1 MHNRLRDY
9 VAEYN
14 LLGSYSIVSVRPFH
28 FSLSTAKKTI
38 YIKKLLVKKWKVCSD
53 LLFVNK
59 SIAGVQ
65 NIGFHYNRCISK
77 FRMAASIS
85 YRHSKNWH
93 EEIMQW
99 HPTELQNFN
108 TMFII

>member
-1 MHNRLRDY
+1 MRNRLRDY

-14 LLGSYSIVSVRPFH
+14 LLGNYSIVSVGPFH
-28 FSLSTAKKTI
+28 FSLSTAKKI
-38 YIKKLLVKKWKVCSD
+38 YIKKLLVKKWKACSD

-59 SIAGVQ
+59 SIAGVHD
-65 NIGFHYNRCISK
+65 IGFHCNRRISK

-85 YRHSKNWH
+85 YRHSKDWQ
-93 EEIMQW
+93 EEIKQW

-108 TMFII
+108 AMFII